1 MTYGYKIQENDD
13 YFVNVVDKAIANF
26 ALATSPGTFLMDI
39 IPILGYL
46 PKWSPGLRRYWELVA
61 TWRRET
67 FRMELADALQ
77 MEMGIATAFC
87 VSVCLMPTN

>member
-67 FRMELADALQ
+67 FRMVDEPYEYVKRQ
-77 MEMGIATAFC
+77 M
-87 VSVCLMPTN
+87 VSCIGTNPGQ

>member
-39 IPILGYL
+39 IPILRYL
-46 PKWSPGLRRYWELVA
+46 PKWFPGLRRYWELVA

-67 FRMELADALQ
+67 FRMVDEPYEYVKRQ
-77 MEMGIATAFC
+77 MVSYIATNTGP
-87 VSVCLMPTN
+87 S